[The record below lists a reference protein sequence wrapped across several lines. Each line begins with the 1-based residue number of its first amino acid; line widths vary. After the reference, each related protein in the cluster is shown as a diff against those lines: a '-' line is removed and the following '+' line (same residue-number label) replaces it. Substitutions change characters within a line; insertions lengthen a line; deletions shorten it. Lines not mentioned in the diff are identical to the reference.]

1 MKTLKMTKYRATVIY
16 AKPLRCNMAD
26 TQDYLTRLVKEAAD
40 TITERNLKS
49 ILTAIICA
57 STESEVL
64 TIDLVYGKR
73 LGFTNRSEGELE
85 LAEGLIQLYLE

>member
-26 TQDYLTRLVKEAAD
+26 TQDDLSQYLRILVKEAAI

-49 ILTAIICA
+49 ILNAIVGA

-64 TIDLVYGKR
+64 TINIVYGKKI
-73 LGFTNRSEGELE
+73 TMHNQTEGEYE
-85 LAEGLIQLYLE
+85 SQWD